1 MVRPLQIEFPG
12 ALYHV
17 AARGDRREPI
27 FEDDEDR
34 RVFLSTLAE
43 VVERCNW
50 LCHAYCLMTNHYH
63 LAVATPGANI
73 SRDYTYRQIAKY
85 FGLHLATVGRVI
97 RQQMLRGEN

>member
-1 MVRPLQIEFPG
+1 MEPLPRPIKAEAQDKRVVVDTNVWLSA
-12 ALYHV
+12 AL
-17 AARGDRREPI
+17 
-27 FEDDEDR
+27 
-34 RVFLSTLAE
+34 SQ

-63 LAVATPGANI
+63 LVVATPGANI
-73 SRDYTYRQIAKY
+73 SRAYTYRQIAEY